1 MKTIGDRI
9 FDIMIY
15 YFGEERGNKA
25 KFAKTVN
32 EKPNTVGNW
41 FARGD
46 NIGKDVI
53 NKIIATF
60 PNVNSNW
67 LLTGK
72 EPMLNEL
79 TTPENKKE
87 YQSTNETST
96 LYRLVPLINTDAVGG
111 MHRVNDISSDE
122 PEYIKALIPFTEA
135 LDGDRCIQITGDSMI
150 PTCPPG
156 SIVQIR
162 EVPNWREYFGYGSIF
177 VIQLKDG
184 RRILKEV
191 TRYDSDPGNY
201 VLCVSHNSN
210 VPAEELPKDFI
221 LSVWKVIKILTN
233 RGW

>member
-1 MKTIGDRI
+1 MYETINDRI
-9 FDIMIY
+9 KYIRELFCK
-15 YFGEERGNKA
+15 GSNK
-25 KFAKTVN
+25 KFA
-32 EKPNTVGNW
+32 EKLNVSTQATSNYVRDGY
-41 FARGD
+41 

-53 NKIIATF
+53 NKIITAF

-79 TTPENKKE
+79 TIAEDKKE
-87 YQSTNETST
+87 YQSANEASTS
-96 LYRLVPLINTDAVGG
+96 YRLVPLINTDAVGG
-111 MHRVNDISSDE
+111 MHKMNDISSDE
-122 PEYIKALIPFTEA
+122 PEYVKALIPFTEA
-135 LDGDRCIQITGDSMI
+135 LDGDKCIQITGDSMI

-162 EVPNWREYFGYGSIF
+162 KVPDWKEYFGYGSIF

-191 TRYDSDPGNY
+191 TKYDSDPKNY

-221 LSVWKVIKILTN
+221 VSVWKVIKILTN